1 MRTLV
6 LIPAYNEEKN
16 LERVIENLKK
26 KAPQFDY
33 IIINDGSTA
42 HTEKLCRKKQYHYIS
57 LPVNLGL
64 TGAMQ
69 TGMKYAKEKNY
80 DMAIQ
85 FDADGQHLPEY
96 IQKMV
101 DCMEKTNCDVVIAP
115 RF

>member
-33 IIINDGSTA
+33 IIINDGSTD

-69 TGMKYAKEKNY
+69 TGMKYAKENTDLPEKPDY
-80 DMAIQ
+80 KAIQ
-85 FDADGQHLPEY
+85 EFV
-96 IQKMV
+96 M
-101 DCMEKTNCDVVIAP
+101 DVNERVVRGLI
-115 RF
+115 